1 MVIKLNTIMKKVEQ
15 KENIELHQFTHELK
29 NPLVVCS
36 GYLEMIPNSSFKQK
50 EKYYKI
56 IEKEVKRSLSIISSF
71 SEKKRNNLS
80 IEEFDL
86 RLLLEEIEEIF
97 KELFKKNN
105 CRIEILVEEES
116 YMHGDYEK
124 LKQVFINL
132 IKNAYEARDNNFL
145 QILIKIKETKK
156 KIKISIIDNGI
167 GMTKKEKIKATNRYY
182 TTKKYGNGL
191 GIPYSKEIIELH
203 QGNFKLKSKKGVGTK
218 IIIKIPK

>member
-1 MVIKLNTIMKKVEQ
+1 MNTIIRKIEQ
-15 KENIELHQFTHELK
+15 KENLELHQFAHEVK

-36 GYLEMIPNSSFKQK
+36 GYLEMIPNSTFKQK

-71 SEKKRNNLS
+71 SEKKRSNLN
-80 IEEFDL
+80 IEELDL
-86 RLLLEEIEEIF
+86 RLLLEEINEIF
-97 KELFKKNN
+97 KDLFKKNN
-105 CRIEILVEEES
+105 CKINIIGKEEI

-156 KIKISIIDNGI
+156 QIKISVIDNGI
-167 GMTKKEKIKATNRYY
+167 GMTRKEKIKATDKYY

-203 QGNFKLKSKKGVGTK
+203 HGILNLKSKKGIGTK
-218 IIIKIPK
+218 IMIKLPK

>member
-1 MVIKLNTIMKKVEQ
+1 MRKVEQ
-15 KENIELHQFTHELK
+15 KENLELHQFAHELK

-36 GYLEMIPNSSFKQK
+36 GYLEMIPNSTFKQK

-71 SEKKRNNLS
+71 SEKKANNLN

-86 RLLLEEIEEIF
+86 TILFEEISEIF
-97 KELFKKNN
+97 QDLFKKNN
-105 CRIEILVEEES
+105 CKINILGKEES

-132 IKNAYEARDNNFL
+132 IKNSYEARNNKNL
-145 QILIKIKETKK
+145 QIMIKIKETKK
-156 KIKISIIDNGI
+156 YFKISVIDNGI
-167 GMTKKEKIKATNRYY
+167 GMTRKEKEKATNKYY

-191 GIPYSKEIIELH
+191 GIPYSKEIIKLH
-203 QGNFKLKSKKGVGTK
+203 QGNLSLKSKKGVGTK
-218 IIIKIPK
+218 VIIKLPK